1 MKTFKAKHMV
11 SGRTVET
18 VLSAPTREDAERQAR
33 RMRGQLLSLNS
44 SGGGPGWS
52 RMSLED
58 RLVFFQRLASM
69 LSSKV
74 GVSEALGIIYQSFTG
89 TVREASRI
97 LRDRIEAG
105 DDLPDALEAA
115 GPRYFPDV
123 AVAIIRTGAR
133 GGDLAYAIREAA
145 RFERELSR
153 VKKESGKG
161 IWSALMG
168 FVAGVVTILGSTM
181 YVAPMI
187 MKSSLVSIS
196 GDGVNVGW
204 IMSMANVVTWIAVAA
219 AIIVGGLF
227 TFGVV
232 LRPLAPAAVD
242 RVVAKIPY
250 YRDMVMA
257 KSNYMVFFG
266 LAVLLKAG
274 LRVEEALKLTI
285 EGAPKGELRNDLERA
300 LKAIV
305 KGTVRPWPY
314 EMHMLHPTDKAAL
327 ATAQDREQTART
339 IEELAIQ
346 YQNLY
351 RSRLETFVPVVQ
363 GFSAIFLSL
372 AGFVLFGVSV
382 VPLLQSTSSIMN
394 ML

>member
-1 MKTFKAKHMV
+1 MKAFKAKHMV
-11 SGRTVET
+11 SGRVVET

-33 RMRGQLLSLNS
+33 RMRGQLLSLS
-44 SGGGPGWS
+44 STGGGPGWT

-74 GVSEALGIIYQSFTG
+74 GVSEALSIIYQSFTG
-89 TVREASRI
+89 TVREAARI
-97 LRDRIEAG
+97 LRSRIEAG
-105 DDLPDALEAA
+105 DDLADALEAA

-123 AVAIIRTGAR
+123 AVAIIRTGSR

-153 VKKESGKG
+153 VKKESSKG

-168 FVAGVVTILGSTM
+168 FVAGVVTILASTM

-187 MKSSLVSIS
+187 MKSSLITSS

-204 IMSMANVVTWIAVAA
+204 IMTMANVVTWIAIVAA
-219 AIIVGGLF
+219 IVVGGLF
-227 TFGVV
+227 IFGVV
-232 LRPLAPAAVD
+232 LRPLAPAWVD

-314 EMHMLHPTDKAAL
+314 EMRMLHPTDKAAL

>member
-242 RVVAKIPY
+242 RVIAKIPY